1 MRNHSCWVCF
11 LCMKF
16 AKNVN
21 ITIDLLVRSYNFR
34 RPVSS
39 FMEVS
44 VKRCE
49 YIIRDNLRRI
59 RKKQNLTQARLAEL
73 CGMSVRGYRK
83 IENCETS
90 TTLESLNMLSKATGF
105 TQAELLTETL
115 IIK

>member
-21 ITIDLLVRSYNFR
+21 ITIDLPVRFYNFR

-59 RKKQNLTQARLAEL
+59 RKRQNLTQAKLAEL

-105 TQAELLTETL
+105 TQAELLTENL